1 MINWIVQGVIGLAT
15 NYIGYQK
22 TKVELKRKVE
32 IAKLESEAVIA
43 ASKHERDMAMLD
55 ADAYSEQARQRS
67 AADEVIM
74 VILAVFLCYA
84 ILDPIGSK
92 VVIET
97 LAGFPLWLQIIYVGV
112 LVSVFGLR
120 GMFESLGNT
129 LRGGK

>member
-1 MINWIVQGVIGLAT
+1 MINWIIQGVISLGT
-15 NYIGYQK
+15 NYIKYQR

-32 IAKLESEAVIA
+32 IAQLEARAEVESNRHEAQ
-43 ASKHERDMAMLD
+43 MAMLD

-67 AADEVIM
+67 VADEVIM
-74 VILAVFLCYA
+74 IILAVFLVYA

-97 LAGFPLWLQIIYVGV
+97 LSGFPLWLQIIYVGV

-120 GMFESLGNT
+120 GMFESLGSVLKKN
-129 LRGGK
+129 

>member
-1 MINWIVQGVIGLAT
+1 MISWIVQGVIGLAT

-22 TKVELKRKVE
+22 EKVQLKRKVE
-32 IAKLESEAVIA
+32 IAKLEAEAFVA
-43 ASKHERDMAMLD
+43 SSKHERDMAMLD
-55 ADAYSEQARQRS
+55 ADSFSEQARQRS
-67 AADEVIM
+67 IADEVIM
-74 VILAVFLCYA
+74 IVLAIFLVYA

-97 LAGFPLWLQIIYVGV
+97 LGNFPLWLQIIYVGV

-129 LRGGK
+129 LRGK